1 MVLAR
6 LAASSPHRSRMA
18 RRPDEDD
25 GEEEE
30 EEEIVGKVYPDDAP
44 RLLWEPDASD
54 FVAVLDEIGT
64 NISMI
69 GQNDRGRAEMR
80 VIPKAVGGHHYEVA
94 VPKCNNHLTDIRQIH
109 DSLFNSHFKYLGK
122 KATI

>member
-1 MVLAR
+1 
-6 LAASSPHRSRMA
+6 MA

-69 GQNDRGRAEMR
+69 
-80 VIPKAVGGHHYEVA
+80 
-94 VPKCNNHLTDIRQIH
+94 
-109 DSLFNSHFKYLGK
+109 
-122 KATI
+122 